1 MRLPPGQ
8 RKTEKF
14 PVLDLGIHPQVDLRK
29 YRFRVWGAVRRPTE
43 WNWEALQRL
52 PMREVVRDFHCVTRW
67 SRTGVRWRGIPTRVV
82 LQKVEPEEDARYV
95 LVHSLDGY
103 TTNLLRED
111 LEKEDVLLALELDG
125 APLTVE
131 HGAPLRLVVPHLYG
145 WKSAKWVSGME
156 FLREQKLGYWE
167 KRGYHWRGDPWR
179 EERFAE

>member
-1 MRLPPGQ
+1 MKLPPGQ
-8 RKTEKF
+8 RMTDKF
-14 PVLDLGIHPQVDLRK
+14 PVLDLGIHPRVDLSR
-29 YRFRVWGAVRRPTE
+29 YRLRVWGAVRNPKE
-43 WNWEALQRL
+43 WDWKAFCSL

-67 SRTGVRWRGIPTRVV
+67 SRPQVRWRGVPTRYI
-82 LQKVEPEEDARYV
+82 LEQVEPEGEYV

-111 LEKEDVLLALELDG
+111 LEREDVLLAIELDG

-131 HGAPLRLVVPHLYG
+131 HGAPVRLVVPHLYG
-145 WKSAKWVSGME
+145 WKSAKWVSGLE

-167 KRGYHWRGDPWR
+167 KRGYHWRGDPWK